1 MKIQNQAARGL
12 LKPGAGK
19 LIIYGPFA
27 FNGVIKPRSNV
38 DFDVWL
44 RAQDPEFGLRDVN
57 ELEKVFWEI

>member
-1 MKIQNQAARGL
+1 M

-27 FNGVIKPRSNV
+27 FNGVIKPQSNV